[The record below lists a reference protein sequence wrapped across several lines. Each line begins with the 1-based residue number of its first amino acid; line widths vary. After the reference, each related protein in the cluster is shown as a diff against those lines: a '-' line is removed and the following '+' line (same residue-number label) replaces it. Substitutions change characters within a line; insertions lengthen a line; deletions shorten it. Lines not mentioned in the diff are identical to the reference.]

1 MTITRRTDAAG
12 PDAPAEL
19 RIWLLGGFRARVGS
33 RDIDPA
39 AWRLR
44 KARSLVKLLALSPG
58 GRLHREQVLEFL
70 WPHLAPEA
78 ASNNFRKTLHV
89 VRRTLEPAGT
99 GEPARYCRVH
109 DDVVSLAA
117 PGAAWI
123 DVDAFTAAT
132 AEARE
137 GGDPAAYRA
146 ALGLYAGDLLP
157 EDQYEEWSA
166 GRRESLHQEW
176 LALLADLAAV
186 YESQRDE
193 ARAIETLQLLAA
205 RDAGREDA
213 HRSLM
218 RLYALTGQ
226 RQQALRQFQVLKE
239 SLSREFEAEPDE
251 ASRRLY
257 EDIQAGRFPQP
268 GSPGVKAA
276 RPAVDFR
283 ATGRTNLPLQL
294 TSFVGR
300 ARELAELR
308 NSLIDVRQLTL
319 TGAGGVGKT
328 RLALEVAARL
338 LQDFPDGVW
347 LADLSVV
354 ADPALVPQA
363 VAGVVNVRE
372 ESGRPVSA
380 VLGDYLLAKHA
391 LLLLDNCEHVAAACG
406 QLAEQLLRRCP
417 DLHVLATSRE
427 VLGMQGERVHRVPS
441 LSAPD
446 TRRPCPIG
454 ELREFEAVRLFVD
467 RAALSQPGFELTEEN
482 APMVGLICAH
492 LDGIPLAIE
501 LAAARLKSLPV
512 EAIAARLDSRFRLLS
527 GGTRT
532 ALSRHQTLRAAMEWS
547 YDLLSDPERALLRA
561 LSVFAGGFTLEAAQ
575 ALGASDQADD
585 IDVLELLGRLVD
597 KSMVQL
603 ETAAGSGRYR
613 LLETVRDFARVK
625 LVESGEADAARRRH
639 AAFFLALA
647 ERAEPELRGPRQA
660 SWLDRLEAEHDNF
673 WAALE
678 WSLGQPSDDTG
689 LRLAVALAGYWH
701 GRGYLTEGR
710 EWLERAT
717 RLGRETSPV
726 YARVLEGAAR
736 LVFAQDDFERAVAI
750 MEKAVPLARAGGDA
764 HALMLSLAWLGHALW
779 HQGER
784 ARGAA
789 LCAES
794 QALSGSAAPGW
805 ATAVALAEVAT
816 VAQHEGDRE
825 RAIPL
830 FEQSLAMFRAGGDSA
845 GIARCLQWLGVE
857 AANQGDYAKAT
868 ALMEEALEL
877 QRHLGRK
884 PAVAASLI
892 RLGRIALFRGQPGEA
907 IRLLEAG
914 VALSEE
920 IGKTWDS
927 PYHRKSSL
935 GLALLAVGEVERAA
949 VLFEETLAVR
959 DRTGHRGSASSLEG
973 MADAVLGLGI
983 VARYRE
989 DAPRARQ
996 LLEEAL
1002 GAFRTRGDAEGAS
1015 TALYHLGLVSQ
1026 AQHDLGRSAAVLR
1039 ESLASR
1045 QTRGDRLGAA
1055 DCLEALAV
1063 VARLGGSLEQAARL
1077 LGLAGTLRKDT
1088 GASRWAAD
1096 QASYDRESAAL
1107 RAVMGEEAFAAACAA
1122 GAAADPAR
1130 AERIF
1135 VPEDA
1140 GTV

>member
-1 MTITRRTDAAG
+1 MANTRRTDAAG
-12 PDAPAEL
+12 PDAAEL
-19 RIWLLGGFRARVGS
+19 RISLLGGFRVRVGS

-44 KARSLVKLLALSPG
+44 KARSLVKLLALSSG

-70 WPHLAPEA
+70 WPHLDPDA
-78 ASNNFRKTLHV
+78 AANNFRKTLHV
-89 VRRTLEPAGT
+89 VRRTLEPEGT
-99 GEPARYCRVH
+99 GESARYCRVH

-123 DVDAFTAAT
+123 DVDAFTTAA
-132 AEARE
+132 AEARK

-146 ALGLYAGDLLP
+146 ALELYAGDLLP

-176 LALLADLAAV
+176 LGVLADLAAI
-186 YESQRDE
+186 YESQHDE
-193 ARAIETLQLLAA
+193 GRAIETLQLLVS

-226 RQQALRQFQVLKE
+226 RPQALRQYQVLKE

-257 EDIQAGRFPQP
+257 EDIQAGRFSRSGPP
-268 GSPGVKAA
+268 AVKAA
-276 RPAVDFR
+276 RPPVDFR

-308 NSLIDVRQLTL
+308 NSLIDIRQLTL
-319 TGAGGVGKT
+319 AGAGGVGKT

-372 ESGRPVSA
+372 EAGRPVSA
-380 VLGDYLLAKHA
+380 VLGDYFLAKHA
-391 LLLLDNCEHVAAACG
+391 LLLLDNCEHVAAACA
-406 QLAEQLLRRCP
+406 QLAEHLLRRCP

-427 VLGMQGERVHRVPS
+427 VLGMQGELVHRVSS
-441 LSAPD
+441 LSAPG
-446 TRRPCPIG
+446 TRRPCPFD
-454 ELREFEAVRLFVD
+454 ELRDFEAVRLFVD
-467 RAALSQPGFELTEEN
+467 RAALSRPGFELTEEN
-482 APMVGLICAH
+482 APTVGLICAH

-512 EAIAARLDSRFRLLS
+512 AAIAARLDGRFRLLS

-547 YDLLSDPERALLRA
+547 YDLLSEPERALLRA
-561 LSVFAGGFTLEAAQ
+561 LAVFAGGFTLEAAQ
-575 ALGASDQADD
+575 ALGASDQADE
-585 IDVLELLGRLVD
+585 IDALELLGRLVD

-603 ETAAGSGRYR
+603 ETAGGGARYR

-639 AAFFLALA
+639 AALFLALA

-678 WSLGQPSDDTG
+678 WSLGQQTGDTG
-689 LRLAVALAGYWH
+689 LRLAAALVGYWH

-710 EWLERAT
+710 EWLERAI
-717 RLGRETSPV
+717 RLGREASPA
-726 YARVLEGAAR
+726 YAKVLEGAAR
-736 LVFAQDDFERAVAI
+736 LAFAQDDFEPAVAI
-750 MEKAVPLARAGGDA
+750 LEKAVPLARARGDTQ
-764 HALMLSLAWLGHALW
+764 ALMLSLAWLGHALW
-779 HQGER
+779 HQGDR
-784 ARGAA
+784 ARGLA

-805 ATAVALAEVAT
+805 APAVALAEVAI
-816 VAQHEGDRE
+816 VAQHEGEPE
-825 RAIPL
+825 RPIPL
-830 FEQSLAMFRAGGDSA
+830 FEQSLAMFRAAGDSA

-868 ALMEEALEL
+868 ALMQEALEL

-892 RLGRIALFRGQPGEA
+892 RLGRIALFQGRPGDA

-959 DRTGHRGSASSLEG
+959 GRPGYRSGSSPEG
-973 MADAVLGLGI
+973 MADALLGLGV

-1015 TALYHLGLVSQ
+1015 TALYHLGLVAQ
-1026 AQHDLGRSAAVLR
+1026 AQHDLGQSAALLR
-1039 ESLASR
+1039 ESLGSR
-1045 QTRGDRLGAA
+1045 QARGDGLGAA

-1063 VARLGGSLEQAARL
+1063 GARLRGSFEEAARL
-1077 LGLAGTLRKDT
+1077 LGLAGTMRGDT

-1096 QASYDRESAAL
+1096 QARYDRESAAL
-1107 RAVMGEEAFAAACAA
+1107 RAAMGEEAFAAACAA
-1122 GAAADPAR
+1122 GAAVDPAR
-1130 AERIF
+1130 AEQIF

-1140 GTV
+1140 GTI

>member
-1 MTITRRTDAAG
+1 MAITRRTDEAG
-12 PDAPAEL
+12 PDAPEL
-19 RIWLLGGFRARVGS
+19 RIWLLGGFRVRVGS

-44 KARSLVKLLALSPG
+44 KARSLVKLLALSSG

-70 WPHLAPEA
+70 WPHLDPDA
-78 ASNNFRKTLHV
+78 AANNFRKTLHI
-89 VRRTLEPAGT
+89 VRRTLEPAAT
-99 GEPARYCRVH
+99 GESARYCRVH
-109 DDVVSLAA
+109 DDVVGLAA
-117 PGAAWI
+117 PGAAWV
-123 DVDAFTAAT
+123 DVDAFTAA
-132 AEARE
+132 AAAARKS
-137 GGDPAAYRA
+137 GDPAAHRA
-146 ALGLYAGDLLP
+146 ALELFAGDLLP

-176 LALLADLAAV
+176 LGVLADLAAI

-193 ARAIETLQLLAA
+193 ARAIETLQLLVS

-226 RQQALRQFQVLKE
+226 RQQALRQYQVVKE
-239 SLSREFEAEPDE
+239 SLNREFEAEPDE

-268 GSPGVKAA
+268 GSLGGRASH
-276 RPAVDFR
+276 RTVDFR

-300 ARELAELR
+300 VRELAELR
-308 NSLIDVRQLTL
+308 NSLIDARQLTL

-363 VAGVVNVRE
+363 VAGVVTVRE

-380 VLGDYLLAKHA
+380 ALGDYFLAKHA
-391 LLLLDNCEHVAAACG
+391 LLLLDNCEHVAAACA

-417 DLHVLATSRE
+417 DLHVLTTSRE
-427 VLGMQGERVHRVPS
+427 VLGMQGELVHRVSS

-467 RAALSQPGFELTEEN
+467 RAALSRPGFELTEDN

-501 LAAARLKSLPV
+501 LAAARLNSLPV
-512 EAIAARLDSRFRLLS
+512 DAIAARLDSRFRLLS

-547 YDLLSDPERALLRA
+547 YDLLSDPQRRLLCA

-575 ALGASDQADD
+575 ALGASDQADEME
-585 IDVLELLGRLVD
+585 VLELLGRLVD

-603 ETAAGSGRYR
+603 ETPAGSARYR

-625 LVESGEADAARRRH
+625 LAESGEADAARRRH
-639 AAFFLALA
+639 AAFFLRLA

-678 WSLGQPSDDTG
+678 WSLGQQTDDTG

-710 EWLERAT
+710 EWLERAL
-717 RLGRETSPV
+717 RVGSEAGAV
-726 YARVLEGAAR
+726 YAKALEAAAR
-736 LVFAQDDFERAVAI
+736 LAFAQDDFEPTVTI
-750 MEKAVPLARAGGDA
+750 LEKAVPLARAGGDVQ
-764 HALMLSLAWLGHALW
+764 ALMLSLAWLGHAVW
-779 HQGER
+779 H
-784 ARGAA
+784 RGDRSRSAA

-794 QALSGSAAPGW
+794 LALSRSAAPGW

-816 VAQHEGDRE
+816 VVQHEGERE

-830 FEQSLAMFRAGGDSA
+830 LEESLVVFRAAGDSA

-857 AANQGDYAKAT
+857 AANQGDYARAA
-868 ALMEEALEL
+868 ALMQEALEL

-884 PAVAASLI
+884 PAVAASLV
-892 RLGRIALFRGQPGEA
+892 RLGRIALLRGHPDEA
-907 IRLLEAG
+907 IRLLKAG

-920 IGKTWDS
+920 LGKTWDS

-959 DRTGHRGSASSLEG
+959 DRTGYRGSGLSPEG
-973 MADAVLGLGI
+973 MADALLGLGI

-989 DAPRARQ
+989 DGPRARQ
-996 LLEEAL
+996 WIEEAL
-1002 GAFRTRGDAEGAS
+1002 GAFRARSDGEGTSA
-1015 TALYHLGLVSQ
+1015 ALYHLGLVSL
-1026 AQHDLGRSAAVLR
+1026 AQDDLGRSTVLLR
-1039 ESLASR
+1039 ESLGSR
-1045 QTRGDRLGAA
+1045 QARGDRLGAA

-1063 VARLGGSLEQAARL
+1063 VARLQGSFEEAARL
-1077 LGLAGTLRKDT
+1077 LGLAGTMRGDS

-1096 QASYDRESAAL
+1096 QARYDRESAAL
-1107 RAVMGEEAFAAACAA
+1107 RGAMGEEAFAAAWAV
-1122 GAAADPAR
+1122 GAAADPVR
-1130 AERIF
+1130 AEQIF
-1135 VPEDA
+1135 VLEDA
-1140 GTV
+1140 GAM

>member
-1 MTITRRTDAAG
+1 MAITRRTDAAG
-12 PDAPAEL
+12 PDAPVNL
-19 RIWLLGGFRARVGS
+19 RIWLLGGFRVRVGL

-70 WPHLAPEA
+70 WPHLNPDA
-78 ASNNFRKTLHV
+78 ASNNFRKILHV

-99 GEPARYCRVH
+99 GESARYCRVH

-117 PGAAWI
+117 PGAVWI
-123 DVDAFTAAT
+123 DVDAFAA
-132 AEARE
+132 AAAAARG

-146 ALGLYAGDLLP
+146 ALDLYAGDLLP

-193 ARAIETLQLLAA
+193 VRAIETLRLLVA

-226 RQQALRQFQVLKE
+226 RQQALRQYQALRE

-268 GSPGVKAA
+268 GSPGVRAA
-276 RPAVDFR
+276 HPAVDFR

-308 NSLIDVRQLTL
+308 NSLIDNRQLTL

-354 ADPALVPQA
+354 ADPAFVPQA

-372 ESGRPVSA
+372 ESGRLVSA
-380 VLGDYLLAKHA
+380 VLGDYFLAKHA
-391 LLLLDNCEHVAAACG
+391 LLLLDNCEHVAATCA

-427 VLGMQGERVHRVPS
+427 VLGVQGELVHRVSS
-441 LSAPD
+441 LSSPD
-446 TRRPCPIG
+446 TRRSCPLG
-454 ELREFEAVRLFVD
+454 ELRGFEAVQLFVD
-467 RAALSQPGFELTEEN
+467 RAALSRPGFELTEEN

-512 EAIAARLDSRFRLLS
+512 DAIAARLDRRFRLLS

-547 YDLLSDPERALLRA
+547 YDLLSEPERSLLRA
-561 LSVFAGGFTLEAAQ
+561 LSVFGGGFTIEAAQ
-575 ALGASDQADD
+575 ALGASDQTDEM
-585 IDVLELLGRLVD
+585 DVLELLGRLVD

-603 ETAAGSGRYR
+603 ETAAGSARYR
-613 LLETVRDFARVK
+613 LLETVREFVRVK
-625 LVESGEADAARRRH
+625 LAESGAADAARRRH
-639 AAFFLALA
+639 AVFFLGLA

-673 WAALE
+673 WVALE

-689 LRLAVALAGYWH
+689 LSLAASLAGYWH

-710 EWLERAT
+710 EWLERAL
-717 RLGRETSPV
+717 RLGSAAGPA
-726 YARVLEGAAR
+726 YAKVLEGAAR
-736 LVFAQDDFERAVAI
+736 LAFAQDDFGRAIAI
-750 MEKAVPLARAGGDA
+750 MDEAVPLARARGDA
-764 HALMLSLAWLGHALW
+764 QRLMLSLAWLGHAVW
-779 HQGER
+779 H
-784 ARGAA
+784 RGDRSRGVA

-794 QALSGSAAPGW
+794 QALARSSAPGW

-816 VAQHEGDRE
+816 VAQHEGERE

-830 FEQSLAMFRAGGDSA
+830 LEKSLAVFRAAGDTA
-845 GIARCLQWLGVE
+845 GIAQCLQWLGVE
-857 AANQGDYAKAT
+857 AANQGEYGKAA
-868 ALMEEALEL
+868 ALMQEALEL

-884 PAVAASLI
+884 PAVATSLV

-920 IGKTWDS
+920 LGKTWDS

-935 GLALLAVGEVERAA
+935 GLALLAVGEVGRAA
-949 VLFEETLAVR
+949 VLFQETLAVR
-959 DRTGHRGSASSLEG
+959 DRARDRGGTSSLEG
-973 MADAVLGLGI
+973 MADALLGLGI
-983 VARYRE
+983 IARYHE
-989 DAPRARQ
+989 DAPRARL

-1002 GAFRTRGDAEGAS
+1002 DAFRAGGDAQGAS
-1015 TALYHLGLVSQ
+1015 AALYQLGLVSQ
-1026 AQHDLGRSAAVLR
+1026 AQDDLERSAALLR
-1039 ESLASR
+1039 ESLGSR
-1045 QTRGDRLGAA
+1045 QARGDRLGAA

-1063 VARLGGSLEQAARL
+1063 VARLRGSLEQAAGL
-1077 LGLAGTLRKDT
+1077 LGLAGTMRKDT

-1096 QASYDRESAAL
+1096 QARYERESAAL
-1107 RAVMGEEAFAAACAA
+1107 RAAMGDEAFAVACTA
-1122 GAAADPAR
+1122 GAAVDPAR
-1130 AERIF
+1130 AEQIF